1 VPDSGTPNHANTAYV
16 DAVMH
21 GRVHP
26 FGHREHVQLAYVLV
40 AEYGV
45 EDAARRAGE
54 ILSHMA
60 AAHGAPE
67 RFHVTMTV
75 AWVRA
80 VSHHMSEAPDVSDFG
95 GLLERFPQLLRQDLL
110 DAHYSRDVMFSDEA
124 RQAEVSPDRR
134 PIPG

>member
-1 VPDSGTPNHANTAYV
+1 MADPGIPRSANPAYV

-26 FGHREHVQLAYVLV
+26 FGHREHVRLAYVLV
-40 AEYGV
+40 AQYGV
-45 EDAARRAGE
+45 EDAAQRCGQ

-60 AAHGAPE
+60 TAHGAPE

-80 VSHHMSEAPDVSDFG
+80 VAHHMSEAPDVTDFD
-95 GLLERFPQLLRQDLL
+95 GLLERFPQ
-110 DAHYSRDVMFSDEA
+110 
-124 RQAEVSPDRR
+124 
-134 PIPG
+134 

>member
-1 VPDSGTPNHANTAYV
+1 VAYV

-26 FGHREHVQLAYVLV
+26 FGHREHVQLAFALV
-40 AEYGV
+40 AEHGV
-45 EDAARRAGE
+45 EQAAPHARR

-75 AWVRA
+75 AWVQA
-80 VSHHMSEAPDVSDFG
+80 VAHHMAEAPDVDSID

-110 DAHYSRDVMFSDEA
+110 DAHYSRDVMLSDEA
-124 RQAEVSPDRR
+124 RQAQVAPDRR
-134 PIPG
+134 PIPN

>member
-1 VPDSGTPNHANTAYV
+1 
-16 DAVMH
+16 MH

-26 FGHREHVQLAYVLV
+26 FGHREHVQLAFALV
-40 AEYGV
+40 AEHGV
-45 EDAARRAGE
+45 QEAAQHANR

-75 AWVRA
+75 AWVKA
-80 VSHHMSEAPDVSDFG
+80 VAHHMSEAPDVDTID

-110 DAHYSRDVMFSDEA
+110 DAHYSRDVMFSDQA
-124 RQAEVSPDRR
+124 RQGEVAPDRR

>member
-1 VPDSGTPNHANTAYV
+1 
-16 DAVMH
+16 MH

-26 FGHREHVQLAYVLV
+26 FGHREHVQLAYALV
-40 AEYGV
+40 AEYGC
-45 EDAARRAGE
+45 EAAARRAGE

-80 VSHHMSEAPDVSDFG
+80 VSHHMSEAPEISDID
-95 GLLERFPQLLRQDLL
+95 GLLERFPQLLHHDLL

-124 RQAEVSPDRR
+124 RAAEVAPDRR
-134 PIPG
+134 PIPD

>member
-1 VPDSGTPNHANTAYV
+1 
-16 DAVMH
+16 
-21 GRVHP
+21 VHP
-26 FGHREHVQLAYVLV
+26 FGHREHVTLAYVLV
-40 AEYGV
+40 AQYGV

-80 VSHHMSEAPDVSDFG
+80 VAHHMSEAPDVCDVD
-95 GLLERFPQLLRQDLL
+95 GLLERFPQLLQQDLL
-110 DAHYSRDVMFSDEA
+110 DAHYSRDVMLSEQA
-124 RQAEVSPDRR
+124 RQGEVEPDRL
-134 PIPG
+134 PIPP